1 MVIHCTEKFYNAERK
16 YQDYFDLFPYPLSDF
31 QNGQFMRFQTVII
44 V

>member
-31 QNGQFMRFQTVII
+31 QKVGNLCDFKWTS
-44 V
+44 